1 MASIIAQL
9 IADNQILD
17 DQIEELQ
24 KTIKA
29 LEDQVDDQL
38 NQIGNLIKLSTA
50 YRSMIESWTP
60 VMKENAIANGT
71 ALKYLIN

>member
-60 VMKENAIANGT
+60 VMKENAIANGWI
-71 ALKYLIN
+71 KE

>member
-17 DQIEELQ
+17 DQIEDLQ

-29 LEDQVDDQL
+29 LEYQVDDQL

-60 VMKENAIANGT
+60 VMKENAIANGWI
-71 ALKYLIN
+71 KE

>member
-9 IADNQILD
+9 IADNLILD

-60 VMKENAIANGT
+60 VMKENAIANGWI
-71 ALKYLIN
+71 KE